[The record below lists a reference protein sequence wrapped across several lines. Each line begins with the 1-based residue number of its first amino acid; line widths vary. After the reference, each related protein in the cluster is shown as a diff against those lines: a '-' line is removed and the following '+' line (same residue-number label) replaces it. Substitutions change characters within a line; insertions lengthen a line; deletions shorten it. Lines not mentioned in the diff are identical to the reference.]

1 MDGKQLA
8 SPYLEGGG
16 GYNFEHRVQAYFLL
30 LMLAGG
36 RDPVFDRYIVKL
48 DFQARHHGYH
58 IDDLVCYTDND
69 RKLLVQVKHSVSAV
83 KSNND
88 FVETIQAAWRDFNSE
103 DFDTNCDRIAL
114 VTANI
119 SPKNRTA
126 IAKLNTQAWSSSDAS
141 DFTDTRIYQSRFIS
155 TATREIFETIRDLI
169 TESNKGEEPDT
180 NTLWL
185 FFKAFSLLTFDLDY
199 KDSINRSLITAILEN
214 VVDGYPSVT
223 WRNLCDYA
231 AECDQDSAVV
241 TQDTVCEGIKGLF
254 KTEATEV
261 QVPFDQPSELWAA
274 LALIGAWN
282 ESNEHD
288 VAIVERVSG
297 CEYAKI
303 RTALLDGLNQSRPWL
318 SFSNGVWKIRS
329 QKSMMDI
336 CVGYSTDRIIN
347 MAFDVEKG
355 FLTQR
360 SSWILEDGDD
370 SFYIPSTGE
379 FTNSTAMRRGLT
391 RGLCMVCNCN
401 DKLPA
406 CSDGVVAYNSIS
418 FIRALFD
425 NCDALRLMSM
435 QELLKPIAEMEPG
448 TYLTELEQLIV
459 RAPKVISALFRR
471 SRRSRAY
478 IPRFEDGLIDSL
490 QTLAWSEEYLPQ
502 SLCCLGMVADC
513 AESDEAKEFMV
524 DRIATILLPWHVQ
537 TLASADIQIS
547 AVRALGRTSPEVLW
561 PLLKLLVPGGKGFTG
576 VGRKPK
582 YYIVGD
588 IPDEIKT
595 SVEVYAKLS
604 QAYIAM
610 MFEEAEGDPKKLAEM
625 TDFLNHFS
633 RDDRLKYLSL
643 VQTEAPALGDEGKYE
658 IWNELSDIKYRALLL
673 NIENGETLDEP
684 AMAALQAAIDASEP
698 KDIRVKYKRLYQAHI
713 DKYFIDR
720 SSDFS
725 TNDKRKEED
734 KTEAVFEIYK
744 NYGIDSVVSFGCSVD
759 CGSDVGFKLGQRLGF
774 DEVNEIV
781 LATASGRLTTE
792 FLSFV
797 LTGFISY
804 NGAEA
809 VFNTELSQYPSDFI
823 SEVLSTIR
831 LTGANLT
838 IVGKLLKA
846 SEYLYW
852 MKVSEN
858 CLVSFNGEYAM
869 YAIDHLRNIR
879 RSSAAL
885 RMCEICIYRKED
897 ISSDLLLSLLEE
909 IAEQTDINDIN
920 EHLVRPVIKELES
933 RRDEDIGD
941 RLAAI
946 EFSLLP
952 LLEVYSDSRPD
963 ALYAAIGCNAELFC
977 EFIERGYK
985 KRHQSESD
993 DAELPQGIRQR
1004 LGILS
1009 VNFRSVP
1016 GTDWSGNFNAEVFN
1030 EWLSKVKTWAK
1041 ENDRYEVAMQFAGQG
1056 ISYAPKRDKVLM
1068 HETMIAALNDADA
1081 EEMRKGY
1088 ILGVMNQRGAHFVDP
1103 TGNEERVIADKY
1115 QKASDE
1121 ALAMGYLRYSHA
1133 LRRIAEY
1140 YLREAQQTAKEEA
1153 ELKQEEEE

>member
-58 IDDLVCYTDND
+58 IDDLICYTDND

-83 KSNND
+83 KSNKD
-88 FVETIQAAWRDFNSE
+88 FVETVQAAWRDFNSE
-103 DFDTNCDRIAL
+103 NFDTNCDRIAL

-169 TESNKGEEPDT
+169 TESNKGEEPDA

-214 VVDGYPSVT
+214 VVDGDPSVT

-241 TQDTVCEGIKGLF
+241 TQDTVCEEIKGLF
-254 KTEATEV
+254 KTEGTEV

-297 CEYAKI
+297 CAYADI
-303 RTALLDGLNQSRPWL
+303 RPALLDALNQSGPWL

-329 QKSMMDI
+329 QKSMVNS
-336 CVGYSTDRIIN
+336 CAGYITDRIISL
-347 MAFDVEKG
+347 AFDAEKA

-360 SSWILEDGDD
+360 SSWILEDGEY
-370 SFYIPSTGE
+370 SFYMPRTGE
-379 FTNSTAMRRGLT
+379 FTNSTALRQGLT
-391 RGLCMVCNCN
+391 QGLCQVCNCK

-406 CSDGVVAYNSIS
+406 CSDGVVAYNS
-418 FIRALFD
+418 FGLIRALFGD
-425 NCDALRLMSM
+425 CDSLRLMSM

-459 RAPKVISALFRR
+459 RSPEVISALFRR
-471 SRRSRAY
+471 GRGSRAY
-478 IPRFEDGLIDSL
+478 IPRFEDGLVDSL
-490 QTLAWSEEYLPQ
+490 QALAWSEEHLPQ

-513 AESDEAKEFMV
+513 AESDEAREFVV

-547 AVRALGRTSPEVLW
+547 AVKALGRTSHDVLW
-561 PLLKLLVPGGKGFTG
+561 PLLKLLVPGGKEFTG
-576 VGRKPK
+576 VRRKPK
-582 YYIVGD
+582 YIVGD
-588 IPDEIKT
+588 MPDEIET
-595 SVEVYAKLS
+595 SVDVYAKLS
-604 QAYIAM
+604 QAYISM
-610 MFEEAEGDPKKLAEM
+610 MFEEAESEPKKLAEM
-625 TDFLNHFS
+625 TDFLNNFNG
-633 RDDRLKYLSL
+633 DDRLRYLGI
-643 VQTEAPALGDEGKYE
+643 VQVEAPALGDEEKYE
-658 IWNELSDIKYRALLL
+658 IWNELSDIKCRALLL
-673 NIENGETLDEP
+673 NIENGETLDAP

-713 DKYFIDR
+713 DEYFIDR
-720 SSDFS
+720 SSS
-725 TNDKRKEED
+725 YSANDKRKEED
-734 KTEAVFEIYK
+734 KTKAVLEIYK
-744 NYGIDSVVSFGCSVD
+744 SYGIDSVVCFGSSV
-759 CGSDVGFKLGQRLGF
+759 GRSSDVGFKLGQKLGI
-774 DEVNEIV
+774 DEINGLIQ
-781 LATASGRLTTE
+781 ATVSGGLTVE
-792 FLSFV
+792 FLAFI
-797 LTGFISY
+797 LNGFISI
-804 NGAEA
+804 NGVGAIPD
-809 VFNTELSQYPSDFI
+809 TELKNCDDNFI
-823 SEVLSTIR
+823 ASILANMR
-831 LTGANLT
+831 LAGDDLPV
-838 IVGKLLKA
+838 VGKLLNT
-846 SEYLYW
+846 SEYMYW
-852 MKVSEN
+852 MEVSEYN
-858 CLVSFNGEYAM
+858 LVLLDGKDAM
-869 YAIDHLRNIR
+869 YAIDHLRNVR
-879 RSSAAL
+879 RSAAAL
-885 RMCEICIYRKED
+885 SLCEICIYRKEN

-909 IAEQTDINDIN
+909 TLEQTDINDIN
-920 EHLVRPVIKELES
+920 ERLVRHVIKELES
-933 RRDEDIGD
+933 RRSENIGD

-952 LLEVYSDSRPD
+952 LLEVHSDSRPD

-993 DAELPQGIRQR
+993 DVELPQGIRQR

-1016 GTDWSGNFNAEVFN
+1016 GTDWAGNFNAGVFD
-1030 EWLSKVKTWAK
+1030 EWLTKVKAWAK
-1041 ENDRYEVAMQFAGQG
+1041 ENDRYEVAMQFVGQG
-1056 ISYAPKRDKVLM
+1056 ISHAPQRDRVLI
-1068 HETMIAALNDADA
+1068 HEPMIAALNDADA

-1088 ILGVMNQRGAHFVDP
+1088 ILGVINQRGAHFVDP
-1103 TGNEERVIADKY
+1103 TGNEERAIADKY

-1140 YLREAQQTAKEEA
+1140 YLREAQQTVKEEA
-1153 ELKQEEEE
+1153 ERKQEEE

>member
-83 KSNND
+83 KSNKD
-88 FVETIQAAWRDFNSE
+88 FVETVQAAWRDFNSE
-103 DFDTNCDRIAL
+103 SFDTNCDRIAL

-169 TESNKGEEPDT
+169 TESNKGEEPDA

-185 FFKAFSLLTFDLDY
+185 FFKAFLLLTFDLDY

-214 VVDGYPSVT
+214 VVDGDPSVT

-241 TQDTVCEGIKGLF
+241 TQDTVCEEIKGLF

-297 CEYAKI
+297 CAYADI
-303 RTALLDGLNQSRPWL
+303 RPALLDALNQSGPWM

-329 QKSMMDI
+329 QKSMVNS
-336 CVGYSTDRIIN
+336 CAGYITDRIISL
-347 MAFDVEKG
+347 AFDAEKA

-360 SSWILEDGDD
+360 SSWILEDGEY
-370 SFYIPSTGE
+370 SFYMPRTGE
-379 FTNSTAMRRGLT
+379 FTNSTALRQGLT
-391 RGLCMVCNCN
+391 QGLCQVCNCK

-406 CSDGVVAYNSIS
+406 CSDGVVAYNS
-418 FIRALFD
+418 FGLIRALFGD
-425 NCDALRLMSM
+425 CDSLRLMSM

-459 RAPKVISALFRR
+459 RSPEVISALFRR
-471 SRRSRAY
+471 GRGSRAY

-513 AESDEAKEFMV
+513 AESDEAREFVV
-524 DRIATILLPWHVQ
+524 DRMATVLLPWHAQ

-547 AVRALGRTSPEVLW
+547 AVKALGRTSPEVLW
-561 PLLKLLVPGGKGFTG
+561 QLLKLLVPGGKGFTG

-582 YYIVGD
+582 YIVGN

-595 SVEVYAKLS
+595 SMDVYAKLS
-604 QAYIAM
+604 QAYISM
-610 MFEEAEGDPKKLAEM
+610 MFEEAESEPKKLAEM
-625 TDFLNHFS
+625 TDFLNYFNG
-633 RDDRLKYLSL
+633 DDRLRYLGI
-643 VQTEAPALGDEGKYE
+643 VQVEAPALGDEEKYE
-658 IWNELSDIKYRALLL
+658 IWNELSDIKCRALLL

-713 DKYFIDR
+713 DEYFIDR
-720 SSDFS
+720 SCDNF
-725 TNDKRKEED
+725 TNIMRKEAD
-734 KTEAVFEIYK
+734 KAEAVLEIFK
-744 NYGIDSVVSFGCSVD
+744 AYGINSVVDFGLSVN
-759 CGSDVGFKLGQRLGF
+759 SEFDVGLKLGQKLGLDDLDRLIQSA
-774 DEVNEIV
+774 V
-781 LATASGRLTTE
+781 SGRLATE
-792 FLSFV
+792 FLAFV
-797 LTGFISY
+797 LTGYISA
-804 NGAEA
+804 NSAEA
-809 VFNTELSQYPSDFI
+809 VFDTELSECPADFI
-823 SEVLSTIR
+823 SGLLSKTR
-831 LTGANLT
+831 LTGANLP
-838 IVGKLLKA
+838 IVSKLLNA
-846 SEYLYW
+846 SEFMYW
-852 MKVSEN
+852 TKVSEN
-858 CLVSFNGEYAM
+858 SLVLFDGENAM
-869 YAIDHLRNIR
+869 YAIDHLRNAR
-879 RSSAAL
+879 RSSTAL
-885 RMCEICIYRKED
+885 SVCEPCIYRKES

-909 IAEQTDINDIN
+909 TLEQTDINDIN

-933 RRDEDIGD
+933 RRNEDIGD

-977 EFIERGYK
+977 EFIEHGYK

-993 DAELPQGIRQR
+993 NVELPQGIRQR

-1016 GTDWSGNFNAEVFN
+1016 GTDWSGNFNADVFN
-1030 EWLSKVKTWAK
+1030 EWLSKVKAWAK
-1041 ENDRYEVAMQFAGQG
+1041 ENDRYEVAMQFVGQG
-1056 ISYAPKRDKVLM
+1056 LSYAPKKDRVLIY
-1068 HETMIAALNDADA
+1068 EPMIAALNDADA

-1103 TGNEERVIADKY
+1103 TGNEERAIADKY

-1140 YLREAQQTAKEEA
+1140 YLREAQQTVKEEA
-1153 ELKQEEEE
+1153 ERKQEEEE

>member
-30 LMLAGG
+30 LMLVGG
-36 RDPVFDRYIVKL
+36 KDPVFDRYIVKL
-48 DFQARHHGYH
+48 DFQGKHHGRH
-58 IDDLVCYTDND
+58 MDDLVYYTDND
-69 RKLLVQVKHSVSAV
+69 RKLLVQVKRSVSAV
-83 KSNND
+83 KSNKD
-88 FVETIQAAWRDFNSE
+88 FVETVQAAWRDFNSE
-103 DFDTNCDRIAL
+103 NFDTNCDRMAL

-126 IAKLNTQAWSSSDAS
+126 IADLNTQAWSSSDAS
-141 DFTDTRIYQSRFIS
+141 DFIDTRIYQSRFIS
-155 TATREIFETIRDLI
+155 KATREVFETIKDLI
-169 TESNKGEEPDT
+169 TESNKGEEPDA

-199 KDSINRSLITAILEN
+199 NDSINRSLITAILED
-214 VVDGYPSVT
+214 VVDGDPSAV

-231 AECDQDSAVV
+231 AECDEHSAVV
-241 TQDTVCEGIKGLF
+241 TQDTVCDGIKGLF
-254 KTEATEV
+254 KTEATEI
-261 QVPFDQPSELWAA
+261 QVLFDQPNELWAA
-274 LALIGAWN
+274 LALVGAWN

-288 VAIVERVSG
+288 VAIVENVSG
-297 CEYAKI
+297 CEYAAI
-303 RTALLDGLNQSRPWL
+303 RPNLLDGLNQSKPWL

-329 QKSMMDI
+329 QKGVVDI
-336 CVGYSTDRIIN
+336 CAGYITDRIIN
-347 MAFDVEKG
+347 TAFEAERG

-370 SFYIPSTGE
+370 SFYMPSTGE
-379 FTNSTAMRRGLT
+379 FKNSTALRRGLT
-391 RGLCMVCNCN
+391 RGLCTVCNSKN
-401 DKLPA
+401 MLPA
-406 CSDGVVAYNSIS
+406 CSDSVVTTNSIS
-418 FIRALFD
+418 FIRALFSD
-425 NCDALRLMSM
+425 CDALRLMSM

-459 RAPKVISALFRR
+459 KAPEVISALFRR
-471 SRRSRAY
+471 RRRSRAY

-502 SLCCLGMVADC
+502 SLCCLGMVAGC
-513 AESDEAKEFMV
+513 AESDEDREFVV

-547 AVRALGRTSPEVLW
+547 AVKALGRTNPDVLW

-576 VGRKPK
+576 VRRKPK
-582 YYIVGD
+582 YIVGD
-588 IPDEIKT
+588 MPDEIEN
-595 SVEVYAKLS
+595 SVGVYAKLS
-604 QAYIAM
+604 QAYISM
-610 MFEEAEGDPKKLAEM
+610 MFEEAEGYPKKLAEM
-625 TDFLNHFS
+625 KDCLNHFS
-633 RDDRLKYLSL
+633 RDDRLKYLSI
-643 VQTEAPALGDEGKYE
+643 VQTEAPSFDDEEKYE

-673 NIENGETLDEP
+673 NIEKGETLDEP

-698 KDIRVKYKRLYQAHI
+698 EDIRVKYKRLYQAHL

-720 SSDFS
+720 SSSYS
-725 TNDKRKEED
+725 TNAKRKETD
-734 KTEAVFEIYK
+734 KAEAVLEIYK
-744 NYGIDSVVSFGCSVD
+744 NYGIDSVVCFGGSVD
-759 CGSDVGFKLGQRLGF
+759 RSSDVGFKLGQKLGI
-774 DEVNEIV
+774 DEINGLIQ
-781 LATASGRLTTE
+781 ATVSGGLTVE
-792 FLSFV
+792 FLAFI
-797 LTGFISY
+797 LNGFISI
-804 NGAEA
+804 NGVGAIPD
-809 VFNTELSQYPSDFI
+809 TELKNCDDNFI
-823 SEVLSTIR
+823 SSILANMR
-831 LTGANLT
+831 LAGDDLPV
-838 IVGKLLKA
+838 VGKLLNT
-846 SEYLYW
+846 SEYMYW
-852 MKVSEN
+852 MEVSEYN
-858 CLVSFNGEYAM
+858 LVLLDGKDAM
-869 YAIDHLRNIR
+869 YAIDHLRNVR
-879 RSSAAL
+879 RSAAAL
-885 RMCEICIYRKED
+885 SLCEPCIYRKEN

-909 IAEQTDINDIN
+909 TLEQTDINDIN

-933 RRDEDIGD
+933 RRNEDIGD
-941 RLAAI
+941 RLAAV

-993 DAELPQGIRQR
+993 DVELPQGLRQR

-1016 GTDWSGNFNAEVFN
+1016 GTDWSGNFNADVFN
-1030 EWLSKVKTWAK
+1030 DWLAKVKAWAK
-1041 ENDRYEVAMQFAGQG
+1041 ENDRYEVAMQFVGQG
-1056 ISYAPKRDKVLM
+1056 ISHAPQRDRVLI
-1068 HETMIAALNDADA
+1068 HEPMIAVLNDADA

-1103 TGNEERVIADKY
+1103 TGNEERTIADGYK
-1115 QKASDE
+1115 KASDE

-1140 YLREAQQTAKEEA
+1140 YVREAQQTVKEEA
-1153 ELKQEEEE
+1153 ERKQQEEE

>member
-30 LMLAGG
+30 LMLVGG
-36 RDPVFDRYIVKL
+36 KDPIFDRRVVKL
-48 DFQARHHGYH
+48 DFQFRHHGH
-58 IDDLVCYTDND
+58 HTDDLVYYTDNG
-69 RKLLVQVKHSVSAV
+69 RKVLAQVKHSVSAV
-83 KSNND
+83 KSNKD
-88 FVETIQAAWRDFNSE
+88 FVKTVQAAWRDFNSE
-103 DFDTNCDRIAL
+103 NFDTNCDRMAL
-114 VTANI
+114 VTASI

-126 IAKLNTQAWSSSDAS
+126 IANLHTQACSSSDAF

-155 TATREIFETIRDLI
+155 ESTREVFETIKDLI
-169 TESNKGEEPDT
+169 TELNKGEEPDA

-199 KDSINRSLITAILEN
+199 NDSINRSLITAILED
-214 VVDGYPSVT
+214 VVDGDPSVV

-241 TQDTVCEGIKGLF
+241 TQDTVCDGIKGLF
-254 KTEATEV
+254 KTEATEI
-261 QVPFDQPSELWAA
+261 QVLFDQPNELWAA
-274 LALIGAWN
+274 LALVGAWN

-288 VAIVERVSG
+288 VAIVENVSG
-297 CEYAKI
+297 CEYAAI
-303 RTALLDGLNQSRPWL
+303 RPNLLDVLNQSKPWL

-329 QKSMMDI
+329 QKSVVDI
-336 CVGYSTDRIIN
+336 CAGYITDRIIN
-347 MAFDVEKG
+347 TAFDAEKG

-360 SSWILEDGDD
+360 SSWILEDGEY

-379 FTNSTAMRRGLT
+379 FENSTALRRGLT
-391 RGLCMVCNCN
+391 QGLCQVCNCK

-406 CSDGVVAYNSIS
+406 CSDGVVAYNS
-418 FIRALFD
+418 FGLIRALFGD
-425 NCDALRLMSM
+425 CDSFRLMSM

-459 RAPKVISALFRR
+459 RSPEVISALFRR

-478 IPRFEDGLIDSL
+478 IPRFEDGLVDSL
-490 QTLAWSEEYLPQ
+490 QALAWSEEYLPQ

-513 AESDEAKEFMV
+513 AESDEAREFVV

-547 AVRALGRTSPEVLW
+547 AVKALGRTSPEVLW

-582 YYIVGD
+582 YIVGN

-595 SVEVYAKLS
+595 SMDVYAKLS
-604 QAYIAM
+604 QAYISM
-610 MFEEAEGDPKKLAEM
+610 MFEEAESEPKKLAEM
-625 TDFLNHFS
+625 TDFLNYFNG
-633 RDDRLKYLSL
+633 DDRLRYLGI
-643 VQTEAPALGDEGKYE
+643 VQVEAPALGDEEKYE
-658 IWNELSDIKYRALLL
+658 IWNELSDIKCRALLL
-673 NIENGETLDEP
+673 NIENGETLDAP

-713 DKYFIDR
+713 DEYFIDR
-720 SSDFS
+720 SRDYSA
-725 TNDKRKEED
+725 NDKRKEDD
-734 KTEAVFEIYK
+734 KTEAVLEIYK

-759 CGSDVGFKLGQRLGF
+759 CSSDVGFKLGQKLGL
-774 DEVNEIV
+774 DELNETIRAAV
-781 LATASGRLTTE
+781 SGKLTTE
-792 FLSFV
+792 FLAFV
-797 LTGFISY
+797 LTGFISD

-809 VFNTELSQYPSDFI
+809 VFNTELSQYPDDFI
-823 SEVLSTIR
+823 SEVLSKTR
-831 LTGANLT
+831 LTGANLP
-838 IVGKLLKA
+838 IVSKLLKA
-846 SEYLYW
+846 SEFMYW
-852 MKVSEN
+852 TKVSEN
-858 CLVSFNGEYAM
+858 SLVLFDGENAM
-869 YAIDHLRNIR
+869 YAIDHLRNAR
-879 RSSAAL
+879 RSSTAL
-885 RMCEICIYRKED
+885 SVCEPCIYRKES

-909 IAEQTDINDIN
+909 TLEQTDINDIN

-933 RRDEDIGD
+933 RRNEDIGD

-993 DAELPQGIRQR
+993 DTQLPLGLRQR

-1009 VNFRSVP
+1009 MNFRSVP
-1016 GTDWSGNFNAEVFN
+1016 GTDWSGNFNADVFN
-1030 EWLSKVKTWAK
+1030 DWLAKVKAWAK
-1041 ENDRYEVAMQFAGQG
+1041 ENDRYEVAMQFVGQG
-1056 ISYAPKRDKVLM
+1056 ISHAPQRDRVLI
-1068 HETMIAALNDADA
+1068 HEPMIAALNDADA

-1103 TGNEERVIADKY
+1103 TGNEERAIADKY

-1121 ALAMGYLRYSHA
+1121 ALAMGYIRYSHA
-1133 LRRIAEY
+1133 LKRIAEHY
-1140 YLREAQQTAKEEA
+1140 VREAEQTVKEET
-1153 ELKQEEEE
+1153 ERKNQDEE